1 VPAISVIT
9 PTFNTPAKT
18 LARTWASLKR
28 QTFTDWEWVVWD
40 DSTQP
45 ETWAQLYGFASDER
59 YKLVAHKSHAHSGVI
74 GSLKRRAFMAAE
86 GEILVELDH
95 DDELTPDALQK
106 IYDAFSD
113 SEVGFV
119 YSDWAEVFPDG
130 SSKKYGDGWG
140 FGFGET
146 YWHEQRRVWC
156 HGISEISGESIKHIV
171 SVPNHVRAWRAYD
184 YRAMGGHNPALPVA
198 DDYELIVRTYKQTC
212 WKRIPEL
219 LYIQH
224 VGEGNTHVAKNALIQ
239 SLVAQI
245 RADLVE

>member
-1 VPAISVIT
+1 MPAISVIT
-9 PTFNTPAKT
+9 PTFNTPPST

-40 DSTQP
+40 DSTKP

-74 GSLKRRAFMAAE
+74 GSVKRRAFMAAE

-106 IYDAFSD
+106 IYDAFGD
-113 SEVGFV
+113 SEVGFA
-119 YSDWAEVFPDG
+119 YSDWAEVYPDG
-130 SSKKYGDGWG
+130 TSKKYPDGWG
-140 FGFGET
+140 FGFGHT
-146 YWHEQRRVWC
+146 YWHEERKVWA
-156 HGISEISGESIKHIV
+156 HRITDMTEESMRHIV
-171 SVPNHVRAWRAYD
+171 SVPNHVRAWRASD
-184 YRAMGGHNPALPVA
+184 YRMIGGHNPTLPVA
-198 DDYELIVRTYKQTC
+198 DDYELIVRTFKHC
-212 WKRIPEL
+212 AWKPIPEL
-219 LYIQH
+219 LYVQH

-239 SLVAQI
+239 RLVAQI